1 MEDWSCP
8 PIALLVLVYS
18 VHGDNPRIGHCLL
31 QVNKSHVSY
40 IPQLSVPSRGT
51 TGWKQTVVS
60 VVAPGCT
67 QDWLCVE
74 HVLPFSVQQWSPGR
88 RWKSRGAFPGQWFHF
103 FMLNFKPNA
112 FLWLKQ
118 DKGQQASTLPPKPT
132 RMKVT
137 SHWFHAKVQSCTL
150 APQLHYSESQASLVS
165 RNAFRVDLFRISR
178 KIFYLCVFP
187 HLRAAPGSTVG
198 GLLVFKQLCLV
209 PETETTLLWAHL
221 RQHLYFSE
229 GANPSSLL
237 SNAIAKFSF
246 PKTEP
251 WYAMGILS
259 GASASSL
266 CTWRVLLSSVKE
278 GPVYSSGQPGSDNN
292 LLISLLLAVVFKC
305 QIAIR
310 AECSDQ
316 VRSLVTVWLALLS
329 PCARWMRNTHLCF
342 PRYFLCVFKN
352 FLKWAWYLCFSI
364 WRHGHV
370 VGFFHVF
377 TDIYIYIFVCNQAM
391 FNLCAIFI
399 CVCVMVATL
408 IFSLITFTVWSCS
421 DYNTSECRWILGT
434 CKLQDREHPDA
445 RINLWKPS
453 CTCAALVTF
462 ANFVPLPEVQVLLD
476 KAMHWGLGV

>member
-1 MEDWSCP
+1 MPAYCTACPCLFIVCMGTSPGLATASYRWTSHHTSLTSHSSQFHPEAPQGESSGFCCRPWLHPGLALCGAGPPLLCAAVEPRQKMEEQGGLSLASGFIFSCSTSSPMSFFDWSRTKGSKLPLCP
-8 PIALLVLVYS
+8 
-18 VHGDNPRIGHCLL
+18 H
-31 QVNKSHVSY
+31 
-40 IPQLSVPSRGT
+40 
-51 TGWKQTVVS
+51 
-60 VVAPGCT
+60 
-67 QDWLCVE
+67 
-74 HVLPFSVQQWSPGR
+74 
-88 RWKSRGAFPGQWFHF
+88 
-103 FMLNFKPNA
+103 
-112 FLWLKQ
+112 
-118 DKGQQASTLPPKPT
+118 KPT

-178 KIFYLCVFP
+178 IIFYLCVFP

-278 GPVYSSGQPGSDNN
+278 GPVYSSEQPGSDNN
-292 LLISLLLAVVFKC
+292 LISLLHAVVFKC

-329 PCARWMRNTHLCF
+329 PCARWMRNTHQCF

-377 TDIYIYIFVCNQAM
+377 TDIYIYIR
-391 FNLCAIFI
+391 L
-399 CVCVMVATL
+399 
-408 IFSLITFTVWSCS
+408 
-421 DYNTSECRWILGT
+421 
-434 CKLQDREHPDA
+434 
-445 RINLWKPS
+445 
-453 CTCAALVTF
+453 
-462 ANFVPLPEVQVLLD
+462 
-476 KAMHWGLGV
+476 

>member
-1 MEDWSCP
+1 
-8 PIALLVLVYS
+8 
-18 VHGDNPRIGHCLL
+18 
-31 QVNKSHVSY
+31 
-40 IPQLSVPSRGT
+40 
-51 TGWKQTVVS
+51 
-60 VVAPGCT
+60 
-67 QDWLCVE
+67 
-74 HVLPFSVQQWSPGR
+74 
-88 RWKSRGAFPGQWFHF
+88 
-103 FMLNFKPNA
+103 
-112 FLWLKQ
+112 
-118 DKGQQASTLPPKPT
+118 
-132 RMKVT
+132 
-137 SHWFHAKVQSCTL
+137 
-150 APQLHYSESQASLVS
+150 
-165 RNAFRVDLFRISR
+165 
-178 KIFYLCVFP
+178 
-187 HLRAAPGSTVG
+187 
-198 GLLVFKQLCLV
+198 
-209 PETETTLLWAHL
+209 
-221 RQHLYFSE
+221 
-229 GANPSSLL
+229 
-237 SNAIAKFSF
+237 
-246 PKTEP
+246 
-251 WYAMGILS
+251 MGILS

-266 CTWRVLLSSVKE
+266 CTWRVLLPSVKE
-278 GPVYSSGQPGSDNN
+278 GPVYSSEQPGSDNN
-292 LLISLLLAVVFKC
+292 LLISLLHAVVFKC

-370 VGFFHVF
+370 VGFFSC
-377 TDIYIYIFVCNQAM
+377 IYWYIYIFVCNQAM